1 MRLCLPTDLDA
12 EVREVLDDW
21 QANGKV
27 ARLWQGDASLWT
39 GNGEADW
46 LGWLEIARQELEH
59 IEELRSVAADA
70 QAAGYSDVLLLGMG
84 GSSLAPEV
92 LARTFG
98 PRDGHPVLRVLDST
112 VPAQVV
118 AAAESVDVRR
128 TLFVV
133 SSKSGSTLEPEIL
146 RAHLHGLVSGAV
158 GKAAAG
164 RQFVAITDPGSS
176 LERVA
181 GADGFR
187 AVLHGVPAI
196 GGRFSALSHFGIAP
210 GAIAGV
216 DVAGLLDRAQAA
228 ADACGPAAPAPD
240 NPGLLLGA
248 ALGVCCLAGLNK
260 VTLVASPGIEGI
272 GAWLEQLLAESTGKQ
287 GKGIIPVDREPLGA
301 PESYG
306 RDRLFAYLRL
316 APEPDPEQD
325 AAVEALEHDGRA
337 VVRIELED
345 RLDLGAQFFQWEF
358 ATAVAGALI
367 GINPFDQ
374 PDVEASKVKTRELTA
389 EFERTGALPAE
400 APLLEEAGLQLFA
413 DDRNGTAL
421 GSHSSLDGM
430 LGGHLGRV
438 EEGDYVALL
447 AFVARTEQAEQVLAE
462 IRTVVRDRTGAAT
475 CVGFGPRYLHS
486 TGQAYKGGPNSG
498 VFVQVTC
505 DDEVDLPVPG
515 HGYTF
520 GIVKAAQAQADL
532 EVLAERGRRVL
543 RVHLGADVEAGLRS
557 LGGAVTRALS

>member
-27 ARLWQGDASLWT
+27 AKLWQGDASLWT

-46 LGWLEIARQELEH
+46 LGWLEIARAEQEH
-59 IEELRSVAADA
+59 VDELRRVAAEA

-92 LARTFG
+92 LAQTFG
-98 PRDGHPVLRVLDST
+98 ARDGHPVLRVLDST
-112 VPAQVV
+112 VPAQVT
-118 AAAESVDVRR
+118 AAAESVDLGR
-128 TLFVV
+128 TLFIV

-146 RAHLHGLVSGAV
+146 RAHFHGLVSGAV
-158 GKAAAG
+158 GKAEAG

-181 GADGFR
+181 NADGFR

-210 GAIAGV
+210 GAVAGV
-216 DVAGLLDRAQAA
+216 DVAALLDRARAA
-228 ADACGPAAPAPD
+228 ADACGPATPAAD

-248 ALGVCCLAGLNK
+248 ALGVCCLAGCNK
-260 VTLVASPGIEGI
+260 ATFVTSPGIEAV

-301 PESYG
+301 PELYG

-316 APEPDPEQD
+316 ASEPDPAQD
-325 AAVEALEHDGRA
+325 AAVEALERDGQA
-337 VVRIELED
+337 VVRIDLED

-389 EFERTGALPAE
+389 EFERTGSLPAE

-421 GSHSSLDGM
+421 GSHSSFDGM

-520 GIVKAAQAQADL
+520 GIVKAAQARADL
-532 EVLAERGRRVL
+532 EVLVERDRRVL